1 MKEREMF
8 HLKVKVFENGN
19 LIRDFSTPRRF
30 SNVMWAEKYFRYLE
44 FLANKWYH
52 IFKIW
57 CVGEDGSPEDNIW
70 TTAIWFIYHCNPV
83 WMKREL
89 SSEEVL
95 AIFEMCRAQ
104 YYLDSSNPNTTEVTA
119 YYEMTKEILK

>member
-30 SNVMWAEKYFRYLE
+30 SDVMWAEKYFKYLE
-44 FLANKWYH
+44 FLATKWYP
-52 IFKIW
+52 IFRGW
-57 CVGEDGSPEDNIW
+57 CAGEYVLPEDNIGM
-70 TTAIWFIYHCNPV
+70 TTAWFIYHCNPV

-89 SSEEVL
+89 SSEEVI
-95 AIFEMCRAQ
+95 AIYEMCRAQ
-104 YYLDSSNPNTTEVTA
+104 YYLDSSNPDTTEVTA
-119 YYEMTKEILK
+119 CYEMTKEILK